1 MKNCSTNAKEKPNV
15 KQVTVTACDIAN
27 VVAKLLN
34 KSKSESQ
41 EPDPQAKL
49 ARQVPI
55 EGESPDGLGS
65 FGWFWVVLGG
75 LPDGRMGGC
84 SGRRLLLMCF

>member
-65 FGWFWVVLGG
+65 FGWFGVVWVACQMGGWVVAVG
-75 LPDGRMGGC
+75 DDC
-84 SGRRLLLMCF
+84 Y